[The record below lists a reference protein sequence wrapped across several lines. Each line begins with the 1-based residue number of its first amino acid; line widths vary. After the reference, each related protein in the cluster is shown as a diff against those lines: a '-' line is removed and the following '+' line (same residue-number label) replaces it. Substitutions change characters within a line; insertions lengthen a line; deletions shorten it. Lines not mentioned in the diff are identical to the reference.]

1 MIENL
6 RSLLDSNNSILF
18 VGIGNIL
25 KKDDGIGVYI
35 SNKIKTSDRIQSLT
49 VEQSIENYIGKINSL
64 NPDLLILIDCVN
76 FNEKPGY
83 TDLIPVPQLLDHT
96 TNTHNISLGKISE
109 LFNMPVN
116 VLGIQPQNV
125 SFGEGF
131 SSVVKKS
138 ADKIIS
144 VIGRSI

>member
-6 RSLLDSNNSILF
+6 TSLLDSNNSILF

-35 SNKIKTSDRIQSLT
+35 SNKIKISDRIQSLT

-76 FNEKPGY
+76 FNKKPGY
-83 TDLIPVPQLLDHT
+83 TDLIPVQQLLDHT
-96 TNTHNISLGKISE
+96 TNTHNISLGKISG
-109 LFNMPVN
+109 LFNMPVH

-131 SSVVKKS
+131 TSEVKKS